1 MSDQDNKYRDDDDD
15 DDDDV
20 QDTDGFTSIWDLVPG
35 YTQSP
40 LDSMLD
46 KEDATLE
53 QVGIFHFIFM
63 IMRIFRF

>member
-1 MSDQDNKYRDDDDD
+1 MSSEHDEYD

-46 KEDATLE
+46 KEETTLE
-53 QVGIFHFIFM
+53 QVRKKNKIDTK
-63 IMRIFRF
+63 